1 MIIADHKKYLY
12 SLCNLS
18 DVNHTAKVLEEE
30 IDRILLE
37 IGPNKFASVISDNA
51 SAIANAQKHISEK
64 YPFIL
69 NIRCIAHYINLI
81 TKDILGK

>member
-1 MIIADHKKYLY
+1 MIIADHKEYLY
-12 SLCNLS
+12 SLRNLS

>member
-1 MIIADHKKYLY
+1 MIIANHKEYLY
-12 SLCNLS
+12 SLRNLS